1 MASVTENKQV
11 KRSKILDAASRLFL
25 DGSFAETAIDDVVKM
40 AGVAKGTF
48 YLYFRDKYDLLD
60 QIVVRRAAEIL
71 SEKCRALQALAAGQP
86 MTASEQMIFLT
97 DALLDYLQTH
107 KKEAALLDKR
117 FSICFA
123 GDTQQNG
130 VFTEAVGYLTELVMC
145 DGDTRAQAQRKLYLL
160 GNMILYS
167 ACDATLGERPYPVDE
182 IRPTLHAMIRRILDG
197 GDNA

>member
-1 MASVTENKQV
+1 MASVTENKQA

-25 DGSFAETAIDDVVKM
+25 DGSFADTAIDDVVKL

-123 GDTQQNG
+123 GDTQQDG
-130 VFTEAVGYLTELVMC
+130 AFTEAVGYLTELVMC